1 MLKNPSLPH
10 RPWGRIDMAEM
21 NPFLASRSCVRV
33 TATDACW
40 IALLSETTATVK
52 LGRKLGSSAYCTV
65 VRDCALCVNLILYQ
79 QEHRT
84 ALICS

>member
-1 MLKNPSLPH
+1 
-10 RPWGRIDMAEM
+10 MAEM
-21 NPFLASRSCVRV
+21 SPFLASRSCVRV

-52 LGRKLGSSAYCTV
+52 LGRKLGSSAYG